1 MKINILTPLSA
12 RENVL
17 NNAYLMGISSTRN
30 WFEKI
35 LNLRIGVPESTRINR
50 RQFEKYKNSM
60 LKMFDIYK
68 GHYKEYFDVQIVDGT
83 ILFKILYPEFT
94 ISNSEGR
101 SHLIKDLIVVHS
113 FAYNP
118 VEGHVYPA
126 RIQGMRLTR
135 TSEEIYTGY
144 KHSHLHS
151 SSSSEYRTA
160 PFSIGTFCIGNETDL
175 SLLEAEFEVMMDY
188 ERIELYLFVIDS
200 MVQWESLEGVPYI
213 RMSSIYDENFKTV
226 TNINVAYA
234 NRVVQHI
241 EENRLTLDVDFY
253 YAEGRYKIKPN
264 KKASDFI
271 KKIVLEILLPEQYE
285 CILTLYSPSLKSF
298 LGLSVEDTV
307 RSAPEVEKQEGEI
320 PFTFFNGVKRYC
332 KAIEMNP
339 EKRKNKRTPIE
350 DYIIYPEFLN
360 YVTRKLEERLFKKT
374 STSSAIAYCSA
385 ISNT

>member
-35 LNLRIGVPESTRINR
+35 LNLRIGVPGSTLRNR
-50 RQFEKYKNSM
+50 CQFEKYKNSM

-101 SHLIKDLIVVHS
+101 SHPIKDLMVIHS
-113 FAYNP
+113 FSFNET
-118 VEGHVYPA
+118 EGHVHPA

-144 KHSHLHS
+144 KHSHIHIS
-151 SSSSEYRTA
+151 NISDYMSY
-160 PFSIGTFCIGNETDL
+160 PFSISYFCIGNETDL

-213 RMSSIYDENFKTV
+213 RMSKIYDENFKTV

-264 KKASDFI
+264 RKASDFI

-285 CILTLYSPSLKSF
+285 FILALYSPSLKSF
-298 LGLSVEDTV
+298 LGLSVKGAAK
-307 RSAPEVEKQEGEI
+307 SAPKVDEQGGEI
-320 PFTFFNGVKRYC
+320 PYTFFNGVKRYC

-339 EKRKNKRTPIE
+339 EERKNKKTPIE